1 MSEAEEKANYKENL
15 KATSLF
21 GGVQVY
27 NIIIGIIRSKFVAV
41 LLGPVGMG
49 INGLYGS
56 TTGLIGSL
64 ADFGLGFSAVKNISE
79 ANGTGD
85 RNRIA
90 LVISVFRKLVWVTGL
105 LGLLACL
112 VLSPLLSKITFGNKN
127 YTYGFVILSC
137 TLLFGQLSSGQGA
150 LLQGLHKYKY
160 MAKSGVIGSTIGLII
175 TVPLYY
181 IWKINAIVPVLV
193 ISSITSLLLSCY
205 FTNKVGIKSIKVTY
219 ADVRSEGT
227 SMIKMGFFV
236 SLNGLLVTAASYLVR
251 IFVSNKGG
259 LNDVGLYSA
268 GLAIINTYVGLIFT
282 AMGTDYYPRL
292 SEVNKN
298 AVKFNTLINN
308 QIEIALLLLAPFISG
323 FIIYIRLVVRI
334 LYSTKFLPIEGMIYW
349 AIFATYFK
357 ATSWAI
363 AYSFLAKGDSK
374 AFFWNELIPNIY
386 TLILNIVCYYFWGL
400 TGMGVSFLISYILYT
415 LQVWIICSKKYKLKI
430 ALSISK
436 TFSIQFLLS
445 VCCII
450 LTLTAPIYIKYGL
463 GTVLII
469 LSFYCSYKLL
479 NDRIGIN
486 NIIKQRILRK

>member
-1 MSEAEEKANYKENL
+1 
-15 KATSLF
+15 
-21 GGVQVY
+21 
-27 NIIIGIIRSKFVAV
+27 
-41 LLGPVGMG
+41 
-49 INGLYGS
+49 
-56 TTGLIGSL
+56 
-64 ADFGLGFSAVKNISE
+64 
-79 ANGTGD
+79 
-85 RNRIA
+85 
-90 LVISVFRKLVWVTGL
+90 
-105 LGLLACL
+105 
-112 VLSPLLSKITFGNKN
+112 
-127 YTYGFVILSC
+127 LSC

-193 ISSITSLLLSCY
+193 ISSITSLLLSYY
-205 FTNKVGIKSIKVTY
+205 FTNKVGIKSVKVTY

-268 GLAIINTYVGLIFT
+268 GFAIINTYVGLIFT

-298 AVKFNTLINN
+298 TVKFNTLINN

-400 TGMGVSFLISYILYT
+400 TGMGISFLIGYILYT

-463 GTVLII
+463 GTILIV

-486 NIIKQRILRK
+486 NIIKQKILRK